1 MRTIWKKLLHGMA
14 VCGLLAVVAACG
26 HSEESRTTADIDSLI
41 RPHLDKLYSEPA
53 RTDSALSVLQRT
65 LTDSAQWLRVDLFRA
80 VVCSVQGDSDA
91 CRRKRQAVIDWC
103 DRHPGNE
110 DLAGMAWNH
119 RGVSHYFAGRSD
131 SARWCYERA
140 CQLLE
145 RSADRRELVSACI
158 NLADADLLFGRI
170 ADAAAAYRRAH
181 FVADS
186 LGMGRDLMAINS
198 GLASVYLQLENFKE
212 AHHFLDE
219 ARKGLD
225 AETEYG
231 QYYFHMTSGNCFFFE
246 SRYEEALRSFEK
258 GYRLA
263 RRMDN
268 GMMLAHCWANIGETY
283 LRLGNP
289 SAARPYI
296 VSGEAFVA
304 EHPDADPSL
313 LFYLRSLSIELAMA
327 ENRMADAG
335 RLLSPALD
343 TAGVSVPR
351 YIALHYDRLRRYAEQ
366 RGDWRSAY
374 AYQSQAR
381 SLYDSLRSRTMINNF
396 VEINA
401 RYARDTTLLHQQVLI
416 SGYKIKSVRQH
427 SLIMIVAAGLLVL
440 GLSAV
445 VVIIIL
451 RRRNE
456 RRYRRQLEQIAR
468 LRMDVVRNR
477 LSPHFIFNVLN
488 TVLPKFRAYPELEKP
503 MALLIDVL
511 RDSLPVTGSLLV
523 PFAEEREK
531 VERYVRLFHC
541 SNGARPHV
549 EWRVDECFPADRAM
563 LPAMALQIPVE
574 NALKHAFSKLTEE
587 SRVRIDVKQEGNG
600 FSICVADNGDGLN
613 ATRSAMSDSGTG
625 LGVRVLSRTLE
636 LLNEGC
642 PDKATFRIVG
652 LQPPLHGTEIHI
664 YVPYAYGAEAS
675 DKGDFPEIGGVNSA
689 RAAVVRHFRRLFS
702 RESR

>member
-1 MRTIWKKLLHGMA
+1 MKTIWKKLLHGA
-14 VCGLLAVVAACG
+14 VMSGLLVAAAACG
-26 HSEESRTTADIDSLI
+26 HREESRTTADIDSLI

-53 RTDSALSVLQRT
+53 RTDSALAVLQRT
-65 LTDSAQWLRVDLFRA
+65 LTDSASWLRVDLFRA
-80 VVCSVQGDSDA
+80 VVCQVQGDTDNS
-91 CRRKRQAVIDWC
+91 RRKRQAVINWC

-119 RGVSHYFAGRSD
+119 RGVAHYFAGRSD

-427 SLIMIVAAGLLVL
+427 SLIMTVAAGLLVL

-488 TVLPKFRAYPELEKP
+488 TVLPKFRAYPEQEKP
-503 MALLIDVL
+503 MELLIDVL

-523 PFAEEREK
+523 PFVEEREK

-613 ATRSAMSDSGTG
+613 ATRSAMADSGTG

-664 YVPYAYGAEAS
+664 YVPYAYGAETS
-675 DKGDFPEIGGVNSA
+675 DKGNFSEIGGVNSA
-689 RAAVVRHFRRLFS
+689 CAAVVRHFRRLFS
-702 RESR
+702 RDGR